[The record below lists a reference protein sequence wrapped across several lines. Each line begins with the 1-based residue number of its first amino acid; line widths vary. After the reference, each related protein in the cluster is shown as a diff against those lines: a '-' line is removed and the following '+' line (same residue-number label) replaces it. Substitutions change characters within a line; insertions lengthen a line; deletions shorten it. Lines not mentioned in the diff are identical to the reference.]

1 MSIKRQKILFLY
13 SSHSDLT
20 SNIVAWSLYDGVTGK
35 PTEAHGVAVEQPYK
49 TVLEAM
55 HDGWRVIQ
63 VSPLQDKPVED
74 PHRVSYLK
82 YETIL
87 EKLED
92 IYA

>member
-1 MSIKRQKILFLY
+1 MSTKRQKVLFLY
-13 SSHSDLT
+13 SCHSDF
-20 SNIVAWSLYDGVTGK
+20 SSAIVAWSLYDGVTGK
-35 PTEAHGVAVEQPYK
+35 PTEAFGAAAAPPYK

-55 HDGWRVIQ
+55 HDGWRVMQ

-74 PHRVSYLK
+74 PHQVSYLK

-92 IYA
+92 IDA

>member
-1 MSIKRQKILFLY
+1 MSTKRQKVLFLY
-13 SSHSDLT
+13 SSHSDFT
-20 SNIVAWSLYDGVTGK
+20 SAIVAWSLYDGVTGK
-35 PTEAHGVAVEQPYK
+35 PTEAFGADIAPPYK

-55 HDGWRVIQ
+55 HDGWRVMQ

-74 PHRVSYLK
+74 PHQVSYLK

-92 IYA
+92 IDA

>member
-1 MSIKRQKILFLY
+1 MSTKRQKVLFLY
-13 SSHSDLT
+13 SSHSDFT
-20 SNIVAWSLYDGVTGK
+20 SAIVAWSLYDGVTGK
-35 PTEAHGVAVEQPYK
+35 PTEAFGATAAPPYK

-55 HDGWRVIQ
+55 HDGWRVMQ

-74 PHRVSYLK
+74 PHQVSYLK

-92 IYA
+92 IDA